1 MLVETLGRR
10 QWKKKK
16 MSVYHRQGQ
25 VEDAFFPYKSI
36 IGGGLRTRS
45 RPPGR
50 ENDAVNRRI
59 ARSMASDAPG
69 YVCHPWASARKVSA
83 LPCER
88 LRPFGHTS
96 ETLRQLLELNA
107 QRAREEQLQVSRAPG
122 SKTRKSTISR
132 ASNPLLDT

>member
-1 MLVETLGRR
+1 
-10 QWKKKK
+10 
-16 MSVYHRQGQ
+16 
-25 VEDAFFPYKSI
+25 
-36 IGGGLRTRS
+36 
-45 RPPGR
+45 
-50 ENDAVNRRI
+50 
-59 ARSMASDAPG
+59 MASDAPG